1 MPVKTFIAL
10 RQEGR
15 GVAEENDSEDLSEET
30 ASTGTTP
37 SYLER
42 LEATWPGRCVLS
54 TWERPRG
61 RWLLLT
67 LLGIAYGIAGYVTIM
82 GDFGV
87 STFLVYAWD
96 VVPVV
101 VGYRVSPM
109 AGAWVGATGSLA
121 TGSILLRD
129 LWGFRDF
136 HFYLAP
142 VILVAVLAGA
152 LLGALPA
159 RYAPDMD
166 RRRLV
171 LVLLACSVVVGF
183 TDVTPVLAARIM
195 GRARIVNLW
204 VWPVMSMMSLTMY
217 ILIVAPL
224 ARGLVKDDRWA
235 LGRAFLV
242 MVVVSIISLI
252 PYEGPQMVSPE
263 RFEPFIDPVH
273 PLVTDLA
280 GELAPASLTEV
291 ERINAT
297 YRFVRDNITYIDDP
311 PIVGDYLQPP
321 DETLE
326 RGYGDCEDVSIL
338 LVSLL
343 RSEGFDASVDV
354 IPGHARVALPWNG
367 SIYVLDAT
375 SADEFQCGG

>member
-1 MPVKTFIAL
+1 MA
-10 RQEGR
+10 G
-15 GVAEENDSEDLSEET
+15 ENDGEDISGETSTSE
-30 ASTGTTP
+30 TTS

-42 LEATWPGRCVLS
+42 LEATRPGRWTLRI
-54 TWERPRG
+54 WKHPRG

-101 VGYRVSPM
+101 VGYRVAPM

-136 HFYLAP
+136 HLYLAP

-166 RRRLV
+166 RRRLM

-183 TDVTPVLAARIM
+183 TDVTPVLVAWIM
-195 GRARIVNLW
+195 GRARIVNIW

-224 ARGLVKDDRWA
+224 ARGLVKDDRGA
-235 LGRAFLV
+235 LGRAFIVIVIVSLV
-242 MVVVSIISLI
+242 GLI
-252 PYEGPQMVSPE
+252 PYEVPSMVSPE
-263 RFEPFIDPVH
+263 RFEPFIDPDH

-280 GELAPASLTEV
+280 GELAPASLTQA

-321 DETLE
+321 EETLE

-343 RSEGFDASVDV
+343 RNEGFDASVDV

-367 SIYVLDAT
+367 SIHVLDAT
-375 SADEFQCGG
+375 SADEFQYNG